1 MKKSTMLVLVLLC
14 TAALRAENKTDVSL
28 KFSKAEKQESS
39 ISSETGNL
47 YRQLAH
53 HGPAIENEWAGFRLY
68 FDNKVSVDV
77 YNKTRPGL
85 ELAVGGWYP
94 TVEQQKEGWGAD
106 QYKVGNTVGC
116 GGVWLWD
123 GEKAVQ
129 LNPVRMRTARV
140 KKEANYSY
148 MEMLSEGIPYKDRS
162 IDVLVRVTVYS
173 GIRNAKVEAFALT
186 DEPVQFLTGLN
197 FHKTTK
203 VTQGKG
209 YISSWGIH
217 PEDVAAFQLEI
228 GAAILYDANDFADVK
243 WTDKEVQLISKPT
256 KYLSH
261 WIATACERE
270 SDLNSMQRFNAYLNG
285 F

>member
-1 MKKSTMLVLVLLC
+1 MLVLVLLC

-123 GEKAVQ
+123 GEKVVQ
-129 LNPVRMRTARV
+129 
-140 KKEANYSY
+140 
-148 MEMLSEGIPYKDRS
+148 
-162 IDVLVRVTVYS
+162 
-173 GIRNAKVEAFALT
+173 
-186 DEPVQFLTGLN
+186 
-197 FHKTTK
+197 
-203 VTQGKG
+203 
-209 YISSWGIH
+209 
-217 PEDVAAFQLEI
+217 I
-228 GAAILYDANDFADVK
+228 GRAHV
-243 WTDKEVQLISKPT
+243 
-256 KYLSH
+256 
-261 WIATACERE
+261 
-270 SDLNSMQRFNAYLNG
+270 
-285 F
+285 